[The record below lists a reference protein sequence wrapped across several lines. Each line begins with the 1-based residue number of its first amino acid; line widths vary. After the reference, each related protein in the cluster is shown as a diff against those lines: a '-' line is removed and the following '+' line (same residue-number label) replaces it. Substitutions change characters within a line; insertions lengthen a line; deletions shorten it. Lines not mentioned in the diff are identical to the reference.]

1 MMNDIIE
8 LRTHGK
14 QQDTQDYNK
23 TLTSPQN
30 IATTERPPKDEI
42 IAKHTSRF
50 FPTAIIR
57 EQTSQ

>member
-1 MMNDIIE
+1 MMNDILK

-14 QQDTQDYNK
+14 QQDTQDYDK
-23 TLTSPQN
+23 TLALPQN
-30 IATTERPPKDEI
+30 IATTERLPKDEI

-50 FPTAIIR
+50 PKQPLH